1 MIVRFCEM
9 IGTALQ
15 ELLCAWCV
23 DQGNYAGKVSQQW
36 IPAQLPCTEG
46 GMCLFQVQGWN
57 IPQDAQHMPWVPCSI
72 SKISHLTLYFI
83 HTMWNIHKTSSQ
95 HNPGLPQPPP
105 DGSFA
110 YWHFRGF
117 LMSIRSRQWMMVSIR
132 EVVSGELLGFFQ
144 SNARLVQCN
153 LCWNCPSWK
162 DVLNCSV
169 VGGK

>member
-1 MIVRFCEM
+1 M
-9 IGTALQ
+9 Q
-15 ELLCAWCV
+15 ERSPSS
-23 DQGNYAGKVSQQW
+23 GSQLSS
-36 IPAQLPCTEG
+36 PAQREECACSRCRDGTSHRMLST
-46 GMCLFQVQGWN
+46 CLGSLVQSPESHTWRC
-57 IPQDAQHMPWVPCSI
+57 ISFTQCEISI
-72 SKISHLTLYFI
+72 
-83 HTMWNIHKTSSQ
+83 KTSSQ